1 MPTLTRFLVKLA
13 IVAGLVYGAMYA
25 LVLTAEPHRERVS
38 VPIPIERL
46 QTEDA
51 AGSMELR

>member
-13 IVAGLVYGAMYA
+13 ILAGLVYGAMYA
-25 LVLTAEPHRERVS
+25 LVLRVEPHRGRVS
-38 VPIPIERL
+38 VPIPTERL

-51 AGSMELR
+51 AGSLDRR